1 MFATY
6 ILLLLSAH
14 AQVSRFDADTM
25 AAVMAGTEPAF
36 VKFDFPPCELCE
48 ALDPFWNQLG
58 QAYPSL
64 LYKVDCTRDRPVCEA
79 RSVAEV
85 RGQPVFK
92 FWTGSSFRR
101 YSGEPQPKA
110 LVEYLQKKLTE
121 EQMQA
126 LNQRSQQAEAER
138 RAAEQAKQTQP
149 LPTGAPAPMSE
160 QEARYRLY
168 VCLFAI
174 LVLCCWIYIFI
185 CYLRRHPREQPGTF
199 VFVGTY
205 TERLDHVDG
214 RGDGLYLFRLHEAD
228 GSLTPV
234 SCVGVGVANLSYLC
248 AEPPRRIA
256 GGWPGAYVLHAASE
270 RVPDGAGRRPDPTL
284 AATRAGLLPRPPCQ
298 PPRRPAA

>member
-1 MFATY
+1 MFAIY

-14 AQVSRFDADTM
+14 AQVRRFDADTM

-110 LVEYLQKKLTE
+110 FEKLGAAKAFQTREERWREEKFQLSGRPEPGEGEVTVVIEYCFNVRDRERAGGQVSTAHDE
-121 EQMQA
+121 SRYRE
-126 LNQRSQQAEAER
+126 EAELVPTPHAQLGAQFECAIR
-138 RAAEQAKQTQP
+138 GYLSDARAP
-149 LPTGAPAPMSE
+149 PAPSS
-160 QEARYRLY
+160 
-168 VCLFAI
+168 
-174 LVLCCWIYIFI
+174 
-185 CYLRRHPREQPGTF
+185 LR
-199 VFVGTY
+199 
-205 TERLDHVDG
+205 
-214 RGDGLYLFRLHEAD
+214 
-228 GSLTPV
+228 
-234 SCVGVGVANLSYLC
+234 
-248 AEPPRRIA
+248 
-256 GGWPGAYVLHAASE
+256 
-270 RVPDGAGRRPDPTL
+270 
-284 AATRAGLLPRPPCQ
+284 
-298 PPRRPAA
+298 